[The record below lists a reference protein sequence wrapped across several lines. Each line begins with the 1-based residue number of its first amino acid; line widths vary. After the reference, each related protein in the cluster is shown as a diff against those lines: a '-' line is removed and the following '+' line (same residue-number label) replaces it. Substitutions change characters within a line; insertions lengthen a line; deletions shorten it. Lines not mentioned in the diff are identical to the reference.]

1 MQRGL
6 QFFARLEVVALQH
19 VFDTTVEP
27 LHHTVGLRRSGR
39 SQAVF
44 DVQFRTEP
52 VKLMLPALRPLSQ
65 AKETVGELFAII
77 SQIGADPQ
85 WAGPLQ
91 IPQET
96 PGVCGRLAVVNA
108 DKDPSR
114 VARSI
119 ATHR

>member
-6 QFFARLEVVALQH
+6 QFLAGLEVVALQH

-27 LHHTVGLRRSGR
+27 LDHAVGLRRSGR

-44 DVQFRTEP
+44 DAELRAEP

-65 AKETVGELFAII
+65 AEEPVGEFFATV
-77 SQIGADPQ
+77 SQNGADPR
-85 WAGPLQ
+85 WAGPLR
-91 IPQET
+91 IPQKA
-96 PGVCGRLAVVNA
+96 PGVCGRLAVANA

-114 VARSI
+114 VARSV
-119 ATHR
+119 ATNR